1 MPVEAFFERL
11 CSATTTT
18 ATDAELS
25 KRGKNKPG
33 LLKLRDWPGEDDF
46 KARAPRHAEAFFSSL
61 PFQEYTNAED
71 GPLNLS
77 VALPKEGGAAR
88 PGADETAPW
97 GAPPSARLGDAVAA
111 APPGRVGRGERAPA
125 RRARGAG
132 RRRRG

>member
-11 CSATTTT
+11 RSATTTT

-33 LLKLRDWPGEDDF
+33 LLKLRDWPGEDDAG
-46 KARAPRHAEAFFSSL
+46 ARAETREAFFSSL

-71 GPLNLS
+71 GPLNLDM
-77 VALPKEGGAAR
+77 ALPKDKVR
-88 PGADETAPW
+88 PGAEASSPW
-97 GAPPSARLGDAVAA
+97 GAPPSADSATPSR
-111 APPGRVGRGERAPA
+111 APPGRVDAVNVLLHVGPM
-125 RRARGAG
+125 RGAG